1 MTDFA
6 HDEAQVD
13 RKRSKKQSSQQIN
26 DTVIRQIMSTMLG
39 RHWMWLMLGTCHL
52 FENIAFFDGE
62 GAIQK
67 TYFAAG
73 ERNIGLK
80 LLADVQRLCPRE
92 YVLAMEENTK
102 KELTNGGSTSTGG
115 DSGDPDSSGD
125 D

>member
-6 HDEAQVD
+6 DDPAQVD
-13 RKRSKKQSSQQIN
+13 RKRSKKQSSQQIS
-26 DTVIRQIMSTMLG
+26 DAVVRQLMSTMIG
-39 RHWMWLMLGTCHL
+39 RHWVWKQLGDCHL

-62 GAIQK
+62 GAVQK

-102 KELTNGGSTSTGG
+102 KELKDDRTSTGG
-115 DSGDPDSSGD
+115 DDGNPSGGDSD
-125 D
+125 